1 MTKQLVL
8 CIMVVGRGKEV
19 LIAMNKINYIED
31 DEDKIA
37 SHFAKA
43 SRQVVSL
50 AIRTYIDDC
59 VVHKKLV
66 RAGLK
71 SKIIKLQEAL
81 AKL

>member
-1 MTKQLVL
+1 MK
-8 CIMVVGRGKEV
+8 
-19 LIAMNKINYIED
+19 KINYLED

-37 SHFAKA
+37 SHFSKS

-50 AIRTYIDDC
+50 ATRTYIND
-59 VVHKKLV
+59 VGVHRKLL

-71 SKIIKLQEAL
+71 SKIIKLQEEL